1 MSTVIHPE
9 SLGALTEAVR
19 SVPRLHPTGA
29 GTKPRLVATEAT
41 RLDLTRLR
49 GILEYDPGEFTFT
62 ALAGTP
68 VREVVAALA
77 EKGQYLPFDPVHV
90 EAGSTIGGL
99 IASGISGPGR
109 LRYGG
114 VRDFILGVRMV
125 DGTGR
130 LLRFGGKVVKNAAGF
145 DVPKFLVGSLGRFG
159 VIAEATFKVFPRPEA
174 RRTLRLA
181 VSSLS
186 AALEVADVLGRSRF
200 DPEAIDLLP
209 DDGGLLVRLAGPE
222 AALEAL
228 AADLLQRHLGE
239 RLSEVVASAHWH
251 RLNEFTWRSA
261 GDALCKIPCHRAGV
275 VALDRALRE
284 TGARVH
290 WSAAFNVA
298 FVSLPS
304 PVGDGG
310 ALEHL
315 SGLLTGWG
323 LTALTLDG
331 QAPLL
336 WGARPEQRIERAVKH
351 ALDPD
356 DRFPG
361 LST

>member
-1 MSTVIHPE
+1 MNAVVHPE
-9 SLGALTEAVR
+9 SLEALTEAVR
-19 SVPRLHPTGA
+19 SIPRLLPVGA
-29 GTKPRLVATEAT
+29 GTKARLVATDAARVT
-41 RLDLTRLR
+41 LTRLS

-77 EKGQYLPFDPVHV
+77 EKGQYLPFDPLQV
-90 EAGSTIGGL
+90 EAGSTLGGV

-125 DGTGR
+125 DGAGR

-174 RRTLRLA
+174 CRTLRLA
-181 VSSLS
+181 VPSLS
-186 AALEVADVLGRSRF
+186 AAVELAGSLGRSRF
-200 DPEAIDLLP
+200 DPEAVDVLP

-222 AALEAL
+222 AAMDAL
-228 AADLLQRHLGE
+228 VADLLQRHPGE
-239 RLSEVVASAHWH
+239 CLPEAVASGLWQ
-251 RLNEFTWRSA
+251 RLNGFAWHSD
-261 GDALCKIPCHRAGV
+261 GDVLCKIPCHRGV
-275 VALDRALRE
+275 VEPLNAALRE
-284 TGARVH
+284 AGARVH
-290 WSAAFNVA
+290 WSAGFNVA
-298 FVSLPS
+298 FVSLPAPAAS
-304 PVGDGG
+304 GG
-310 ALEHL
+310 ALDRL
-315 SGLLTGWG
+315 SVLVAGWG

-331 QAPLL
+331 AAPLL
-336 WGARPEQRIERAVKH
+336 WGSRPDHRIGTAVKQ

-356 DRFPG
+356 DRCPG

>member
-1 MSTVIHPE
+1 MSTPLHPE
-9 SLGALTEAVR
+9 SVEGLTEAVR
-19 SVPRLHPTGA
+19 SFPRLLPAGA
-29 GTKPRLVATEAT
+29 GTKPRLVATDVV

-68 VREVVAALA
+68 VREVVAALS
-77 EKGQYLPFDPVHV
+77 EKGQYLPFDPLQV
-90 EAGSTIGGL
+90 ESGSTLGGV

-159 VIAEATFKVFPRPEA
+159 VVAEATFKVFPRPEA

-181 VSSLS
+181 VPSLS
-186 AALEVADVLGRSRF
+186 AALELAGMLGRSRF
-200 DPEAIDLLP
+200 DPEAVDVLP
-209 DDGGLLVRLAGPE
+209 DEGGLLVRLAGPE
-222 AALEAL
+222 AALDAL
-228 AADLLQRHLGE
+228 AADLLQRHPGE
-239 RLSEVVASAHWH
+239 CLPEAVASDLWR
-251 RLNEFTWRSA
+251 RLNGFAWRRD
-261 GDALCKIPCHRAGV
+261 GDVLCKIPCHGGV
-275 VALDRALRE
+275 VEPLNLALRE
-284 TGARVH
+284 AGARVH
-290 WSAAFNVA
+290 WSAGFNVA
-298 FVSLPS
+298 FVSLPATAAS
-304 PVGDGG
+304 GD
-310 ALEHL
+310 ALDRL
-315 SGLLTGWG
+315 SGLLAGWG

-331 QAPLL
+331 AAPLL
-336 WGARPEQRIERAVKH
+336 WGAPADHRIGTAVKH
-351 ALDPD
+351 ALDPH

>member
-1 MSTVIHPE
+1 MNAVVHPE
-9 SLGALTEAVR
+9 SLEALAEAVR
-19 SVPRLHPTGA
+19 SLPRLLPVGA
-29 GTKPRLVATEAT
+29 GTKPRLGSTDAARVN
-41 RLDLTRLR
+41 LTRLS

-77 EKGQYLPFDPVHV
+77 EKGQYLPFDPLQA
-90 EAGSTIGGL
+90 ETGSTLGGM

-125 DGTGR
+125 DGAGR

-174 RRTLRLA
+174 RRTLRLEVPA
-181 VSSLS
+181 LS
-186 AALEVADVLGRSRF
+186 AALEVAGMLGRSRF
-200 DPEAIDLLP
+200 DPEAVDVLP

-222 AALEAL
+222 AALDEL
-228 AADLLQRHLGE
+228 AADLFRRHAGE
-239 RLSEVVASAHWH
+239 CLSDAVASGLWQ
-251 RLNEFTWRSA
+251 RLNGFGWRSD
-261 GDALCKIPCHRAGV
+261 GDVLCKIPCHRGV
-275 VALDRALRE
+275 VEALNRALRE
-284 TGARVH
+284 AGARVH
-290 WSAAFNVA
+290 WSAGFNVA
-298 FVSLPS
+298 LVSLPAG
-304 PVGDGG
+304 VGSGG
-310 ALEHL
+310 TRDPL
-315 SGLLTGWG
+315 SDLLARWG

-331 QAPLL
+331 KAPLL
-336 WGARPEQRIERAVKH
+336 WGARPDHRIETAVKH

-361 LST
+361 LYT